1 MVGTRGLCCSTAR
14 CSKILNLLEALAGKR
29 WGTSKD
35 VLLIAYKALIRSV
48 IDYGCTAYD
57 TACDATKARLEV
69 IQSKALRICCGSMV
83 GTPISAL
90 QVECGQPPLALRRL
104 RMICKCY

>member
-1 MVGTRGLCCSTAR
+1 M
-14 CSKILNLLEALAGKR
+14 
-29 WGTSKD
+29 
-35 VLLIAYKALIRSV
+35 IRSV

-90 QVECGQPPLALRRL
+90 QVECGQPPLAIRRL
-104 RMICKCY
+104 RMICNYAMKIKNVPDHPTMPILDDCWQNHYTVYADGREPFGVIGQQSV